1 MVPLDNV
8 IDVKKISKQD
18 YSNNI
23 FVMIYIMACTISCM
37 ISTIFIIG
45 MIYFY
50 NITDKS
56 SIVKHYKGKL
66 SSDLQKRYDIIS
78 KERRYISYQGYIL
91 GFILSLFIIFYNLKI
106 KGVKMNNFALVCTVM
121 ATCFLTNY
129 FYYILTP
136 KSDWMLN
143 HMGNQEE
150 VKAWLQM
157 YREMSYNYHAGLALG
172 IIAVGILA
180 FAFRC

>member
-1 MVPLDNV
+1 M
-8 IDVKKISKQD
+8 
-18 YSNNI
+18 
-23 FVMIYIMACTISCM
+23 TIS
-37 ISTIFIIG
+37 
-45 MIYFY
+45 YY
-50 NITDKS
+50 
-56 SIVKHYKGKL
+56 
-66 SSDLQKRYDIIS
+66 
-78 KERRYISYQGYIL
+78 GYGL
-91 GFILSLFIIFYNLKI
+91 GLILSLFIIFYNLKI
-106 KGVKMNNFALVCTVM
+106 KGMKMNTFALVCTVM

-129 FYYILTP
+129 FYYMLSP

-143 HMGNQEE
+143 HVNNPEQ

>member
-1 MVPLDNV
+1 
-8 IDVKKISKQD
+8 
-18 YSNNI
+18 
-23 FVMIYIMACTISCM
+23 M
-37 ISTIFIIG
+37 ISAVFIIG

-50 NITDKS
+50 NMTNKS
-56 SIVKHYKGKL
+56 EIVKHYKEKL
-66 SSDLQKRYDIIS
+66 PSDLQKRYKTIS
-78 KERRYISYQGYIL
+78 EERKKISIHGYIL
-91 GFILSLFIIFYNLKI
+91 GLVFSLFIIFYNLKF
-106 KGVKMNNFALVCTVM
+106 KGQRLNTISLVCTVM

-129 FYYILTP
+129 FYYMLSP

-143 HMGNQEE
+143 HINNPEQ

-172 IIAVGILA
+172 IIGVGILA

>member
-1 MVPLDNV
+1 
-8 IDVKKISKQD
+8 
-18 YSNNI
+18 
-23 FVMIYIMACTISCM
+23 M
-37 ISTIFIIG
+37 ISAVFIIG

-50 NITDKS
+50 NMTNKS
-56 SIVKHYKGKL
+56 EIVKHYKEKL
-66 SSDLQKRYDIIS
+66 PSDLQKRYKTIS
-78 KERRYISYQGYIL
+78 EERKKISIHGYIL
-91 GFILSLFIIFYNLKI
+91 GLVFSLFIIFYNLKF
-106 KGVKMNNFALVCTVM
+106 KGQKLNTISLVCTVM

-129 FYYILTP
+129 FYYMLSP

-143 HMGNQEE
+143 HINNPEQ

-172 IIAVGILA
+172 IIGVGILA

>member
-1 MVPLDNV
+1 MP
-8 IDVKKISKQD
+8 
-18 YSNNI
+18 
-23 FVMIYIMACTISCM
+23 CTISCM
-37 ISTIFIIG
+37 ISAVFIIC

-50 NITDKS
+50 NITNKS
-56 SIVKHYKGKL
+56 EIVNHYKQKL
-66 SSDLQKRYDIIS
+66 PTNLQKRYEIIS
-78 KERRYISYQGYIL
+78 EERKKISIHGYIL
-91 GFILSLFIIFYNLKI
+91 GLVFSLLIIFYNIKI
-106 KGVKMNNFALVCTVM
+106 KGQKLNTISLVCTVM

-129 FYYILTP
+129 FYYMLSP

-143 HMGNQEE
+143 HINNPEQ

-172 IIAVGILA
+172 IIGVGIFA

>member
-1 MVPLDNV
+1 
-8 IDVKKISKQD
+8 
-18 YSNNI
+18 
-23 FVMIYIMACTISCM
+23 M
-37 ISTIFIIG
+37 ISAVFIIG

-50 NITDKS
+50 NMTNKS
-56 SIVKHYKGKL
+56 EIVKHYKEKMPT
-66 SSDLQKRYDIIS
+66 DLQKRYEKIS
-78 KERRYISYQGYIL
+78 EERKKISIHGYIL
-91 GFILSLFIIFYNLKI
+91 GLVFSLFIIFYNLKL
-106 KGVKMNNFALVCTVM
+106 KGARLNNTSLVCTVM

-129 FYYILTP
+129 FYYMLTP

-143 HMGNQEE
+143 HINNPEL

-172 IIAVGILA
+172 IVGVGILA

>member
-1 MVPLDNV
+1 
-8 IDVKKISKQD
+8 
-18 YSNNI
+18 
-23 FVMIYIMACTISCM
+23 MACAISCM
-37 ISTIFIIG
+37 ISAVFIIG

-50 NITDKS
+50 NMTNKS
-56 SIVKHYKGKL
+56 EIVKHYKDKMPT
-66 SSDLQKRYDIIS
+66 DLQKRYENIS
-78 KERRYISYQGYIL
+78 EERRKISIYGYIL
-91 GFILSLFIIFYNLKI
+91 GFILSLFIIFYNLKL
-106 KGVKMNNFALVCTVM
+106 KGARLNNTSLVCTVM

-129 FYYILTP
+129 FYYMLTP

-143 HMGNQEE
+143 HINNPEL

-172 IIAVGILA
+172 IVGVGILA

>member
-1 MVPLDNV
+1 MP
-8 IDVKKISKQD
+8 
-18 YSNNI
+18 
-23 FVMIYIMACTISCM
+23 CTISCM
-37 ISTIFIIG
+37 ISAVFIIG

-50 NITDKS
+50 NMTNKS
-56 SIVKHYKGKL
+56 EIVNHYKEKL
-66 SSDLQKRYDIIS
+66 PTDLQKRYKIIS
-78 KERRYISYQGYIL
+78 EERKKISIHGYIL
-91 GFILSLFIIFYNLKI
+91 GLVFSLLIIFYNIKI
-106 KGVKMNNFALVCTVM
+106 KGQKLNTISLVCTVM

-129 FYYILTP
+129 FYYMLSP

-143 HMGNQEE
+143 HINNPEQ

-172 IIAVGILA
+172 IIGVGILA